1 MQMKLFYSQGACSLA
16 VRITLHELGI
26 NCDYES
32 VNLKT
37 KQTETG
43 KDFFKIN
50 PKGSVP
56 VLELSEN
63 EFLTENAVIL
73 QYLADTHYATNLL
86 PAVGDFNRYRVLE
99 FLNLITTDIHKTAGT
114 LFFSAVPEDVKE
126 MFKKVLIQ
134 KLNFLEHKLQ
144 KQFLMGDQ
152 ISLADPYLFVMLFW
166 LHKFK
171 FDMKDFPNLS
181 GFYERMKQ
189 RESVQLSL
197 KEEKLV

>member
-1 MQMKLFYSQGACSLA
+1 MKLYYSKGACSLA
-16 VRITLHELGI
+16 VRITIHELGI

-32 VNLKT
+32 VDLKT

-43 KDFFKIN
+43 KDFLKIN

-56 VLELSEN
+56 VLELGQN

-73 QYLADTHYATNLL
+73 QYLADTHHATKLL
-86 PAVGDFNRYRVLE
+86 PPVGDFKRYRVLE
-99 FLNLITTDIHKTAGT
+99 FLNFITTDIHKTAGIV
-114 LFFSAVPEDVKE
+114 FFSNVPIEIKE
-126 MFKKVLIQ
+126 SVFKLLLIQ
-134 KLNFLEHKLQ
+134 KLNYLEHKLQ
-144 KQFLMGDQ
+144 QQFLMGDH

-181 GFYERMKQ
+181 SFYERMQ
-189 RESVQLSL
+189 ARESVRLSL
-197 KEEKLV
+197 QEEKLV

>member
-1 MQMKLFYSQGACSLA
+1 MKLYYSQGACSLTI
-16 VRITLHELGI
+16 RITIHELGL
-26 NCDYES
+26 NSDYEA

-37 KQTETG
+37 KQTEQG
-43 KDFFKIN
+43 NDFLKIN

-56 VLELSEN
+56 VLEIAQN

-73 QYLADTHYATNLL
+73 QYLADTHHATQLL

-99 FLNLITTDIHKTAGT
+99 LVNFITTDIHKTAGT
-114 LFFSAVPEDVKE
+114 LFFSNVPEDIKE
-126 MFKKVLIQ
+126 SVFKKLLIQ
-134 KLNFLEHKLQ
+134 KLHFLENKLQ
-144 KQFLMGDQ
+144 KQFLMGDH

-181 GFYERMKQ
+181 NFYERMHE
-189 RESVQLSL
+189 RESVRLSL